1 MKIICIG
8 RNYAD
13 HAKEMHAQAPSEP
26 VFFFKPQTALS
37 TGSQITIPNFTTNL
51 HHEIELVFRVCKT
64 GFTISE
70 SQALQYIDAWSL
82 GIDFTAR
89 DIQDVLKAKGLPW
102 EKAKAFDNSA
112 FCAPFIDITDY
123 ILPDKEFAL
132 MCNSKYVQR
141 GYLKEMLFA
150 PAYLISYVSKFVTL
164 QAGDLIFTGTPAGV
178 GKVNAG
184 DVLQGLYDSRIIFNI
199 TIN

>member
-1 MKIICIG
+1 MQIIP
-8 RNYAD
+8 
-13 HAKEMHAQAPSEP
+13 KEMHAQAPSEP
-26 VFFFKPQTALS
+26 VFFLKPQTALS
-37 TGSQITIPNFTTNL
+37 TGCQINIPQFTSNL
-51 HHEIELVFRVCKT
+51 HHEIELVFRICKT
-64 GFTISE
+64 GFTIHE
-70 SQALQYIDAWSL
+70 SQALNYIDAWTL

-112 FCAPFIDITDY
+112 YCAPFIDITDY

-132 MCNSKYVQR
+132 MRNSECVQR
-141 GYLKEMLFA
+141 GHLKDMLFA
-150 PAYLISYVSKFVTL
+150 PAYIISYLSRFVTL

-184 DVLQGLYDSRIIFNI
+184 DILHGLYDSRIVFNI

>member
-26 VFFFKPQTALS
+26 VFFFKPQTALC
-37 TGSQITIPNFTTNL
+37 TGHQIKIPNFTSNL
-51 HHEIELVFRVCKT
+51 HHEIEMVFRICKT
-64 GFTISE
+64 GFNISE
-70 SQALQYIDAWSL
+70 SQALQYIDAWTL

-112 FCAPFIDITDY
+112 YCAPFIDFTDHV
-123 ILPDKEFAL
+123 LPDKEFAL
-132 MCNSKYVQR
+132 LRNADCVQR
-141 GYLKEMLFA
+141 GYLKDMLFK
-150 PAYLISYVSKFVTL
+150 PAFLISYLSQFVTL

-178 GKVNAG
+178 GKVNSG
-184 DVLQGLYDSRIIFNI
+184 DLLKGIYDNRMLFNI